1 MSHRQ
6 ELHMPETDTPSLMKY
21 APRKTSVVVLWGA
34 YFIKEYRD
42 ALRHPHCESAGVRT
56 QDPILKRDVLYRLSY

>member
-1 MSHRQ
+1 
-6 ELHMPETDTPSLMKY
+6 MPETDILSPMKHP
-21 APRKTSVVVLWGA
+21 PRTISTEVLRGVC
-34 YFIKEYRD
+34 FIKECGD

>member
-1 MSHRQ
+1 
-6 ELHMPETDTPSLMKY
+6 MPETDTPSPMKH

-34 YFIKEYRD
+34 CFIKECGD

>member
-1 MSHRQ
+1 
-6 ELHMPETDTPSLMKY
+6 MPETNILSPMKY
-21 APRKTSVVVLWGA
+21 APLKTSTEVLRGTC
-34 YFIKEYRD
+34 FITECED

>member
-1 MSHRQ
+1 
-6 ELHMPETDTPSLMKY
+6 MPETDPPSPRKHV
-21 APRKTSVVVLWGA
+21 PRKTPTEVLRGTC
-34 YFIKEYRD
+34 FIKECGD

>member
-1 MSHRQ
+1 
-6 ELHMPETDTPSLMKY
+6 MPETDTPSPMKH
-21 APRKTSVVVLWGA
+21 APRKTYGEVLRGA
-34 YFIKEYRD
+34 CFIKKRGD

>member
-1 MSHRQ
+1 
-6 ELHMPETDTPSLMKY
+6 MPETDTPSPMKHMS
-21 APRKTSVVVLWGA
+21 RKTSTGVLRDIC
-34 YFIKEYRD
+34 FIKECGD

>member
-1 MSHRQ
+1 
-6 ELHMPETDTPSLMKY
+6 MPETDTPSPMKHMS
-21 APRKTSVVVLWGA
+21 RKTSTEVLRDIC
-34 YFIKEYRD
+34 FIKEYRD

>member
-1 MSHRQ
+1 
-6 ELHMPETDTPSLMKY
+6 MPETDILSPMKH
-21 APRKTSVVVLWGA
+21 APRKISVEVLRGA
-34 YFIKEYRD
+34 CFIKECGD

>member
-1 MSHRQ
+1 
-6 ELHMPETDTPSLMKY
+6 MPETDTPSPMKHMS
-21 APRKTSVVVLWGA
+21 RKTSTEVLRDT
-34 YFIKEYRD
+34 YFIKECGD

>member
-1 MSHRQ
+1 
-6 ELHMPETDTPSLMKY
+6 MPETDTPPPMKHT
-21 APRKTSVVVLWGA
+21 PRTISTEVLRGVC
-34 YFIKEYRD
+34 FIKECGD

>member
-1 MSHRQ
+1 
-6 ELHMPETDTPSLMKY
+6 MPETDTLSPMKHMS
-21 APRKTSVVVLWGA
+21 RKTSVEVLRDTC
-34 YFIKEYRD
+34 FIKECGD

>member
-1 MSHRQ
+1 
-6 ELHMPETDTPSLMKY
+6 MPETDTSSPMKHV
-21 APRKTSVVVLWGA
+21 PRKTSTEVLRGTC
-34 YFIKEYRD
+34 FIKERED

>member
-1 MSHRQ
+1 
-6 ELHMPETDTPSLMKY
+6 MPETDTPSPMKQ
-21 APRKTSVVVLWGA
+21 APRKTPVAALGGA
-34 YFIKEYRD
+34 CFIKECGD

>member
-1 MSHRQ
+1 
-6 ELHMPETDTPSLMKY
+6 MPETDTPSPMKHMS
-21 APRKTSVVVLWGA
+21 RKTSVEVLRDIC
-34 YFIKEYRD
+34 FIKEFGD

>member
-1 MSHRQ
+1 
-6 ELHMPETDTPSLMKY
+6 MPETDTPFSIQF
-21 APRKTSVVVLWGA
+21 APRKTYGEVLWGA
-34 YFIKEYRD
+34 SSIKESGD